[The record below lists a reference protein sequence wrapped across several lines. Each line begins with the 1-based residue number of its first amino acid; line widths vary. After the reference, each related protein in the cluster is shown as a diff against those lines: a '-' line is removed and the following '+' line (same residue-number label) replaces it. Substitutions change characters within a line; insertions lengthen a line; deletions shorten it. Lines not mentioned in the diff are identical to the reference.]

1 MQEVGLLQATV
12 DAIGE
17 ADNEI
22 GGFRQTRVTA
32 LTRAEAVTPDSFEWS
47 GGTLVSYQRNPT
59 EMTVLPWIRLGS
71 DGRLFEVTGVTSL
84 GGGDYRVD
92 VDLAGATAPQT
103 VIYSVTGTGDYNGTL
118 VTLTNP
124 EEVPIG
130 GWIRATGDSNW
141 FEVVGKSG
149 STVTIAN
156 PHSFTIPSG
165 VTTLEYSPNPAIYI
179 VTDEIEVESVLNWPD
194 AGLVA
199 IDGMLYEYTSKSL
212 SPMKLEGITH
222 FDASQEILGLAQDHF
237 AGAVVT
243 DVTRDSSALELT
255 RSAMLVQYA
264 DGEDLNV
271 VGRNVGVL
279 RYPFLQSDDVFR
291 EIIKAIAYNP
301 RGTMFGLELALD
313 AMVGEGNYELYEDL
327 VNHPCTV
334 FIRITGGV
342 YATPGS
348 AGKAYLTG
356 AESIFPTSQT
366 TLTLGGSVVN
376 RGAIYSVRLQDQVGI
391 GDFRNAKPSGVTP
404 HWTYNGTGGSSEAVN
419 VILTAGV
426 GVRISHVAASDSYYW
441 FRRHFQDQYT
451 DWSVDLVMSVPTA
464 ATLSTNSADNQ
475 QLGVQVYDGEHG
487 VCFGLY
493 QNSGDSGKYWIVLT
507 SVATIVGTPISLNKD
522 THYAVQLRKQG
533 ELNGI
538 VDLWIDGNLVDRQKR
553 VDFTTVLTA
562 RRIYF
567 GILKSSAPTTVLW
580 DLSSLS
586 FGTTT
591 PGFDFW
597 NYYEDAAVCGA
608 PNTVTIFPAAFIA
621 GDVGKRL
628 EVSNSGVTNPYGG
641 NNNGRYVVSQYNSGT
656 QVEVEGAVIGS
667 GADFVGS
674 TYPRRIIV
682 DPQKHQFEYP
692 TDLGKEIVVL
702 DSTQGNNGTY
712 IIEKLLDPNT
722 LVNLAAWQ
730 TPLIQKTNVCEI
742 LEPVPLFSFVAES
755 GVSYRVDPVFVN
767 GNNHLAVLSDAGS
780 ESGGSVTLRQ
790 QIDSII
796 AYVDVYYSQVLSA
809 LILFDITVKNVKVQL
824 LPEILW
830 QYYPF
835 YISDPTGYI
844 SHYIDDLTAAGVI
857 PELSVE

>member
-32 LTRAEAVTPDSFEWS
+32 LTLAQADTPDSFEWS

-59 EMTVLPWIRLGS
+59 EMTGLPWIKLAS
-71 DGRLFEVTGVTSL
+71 DGRLFEVTGITDI

-92 VDLAGATAPQT
+92 VDLAGAVAPQT
-103 VIYSVTGTGDYNGTL
+103 AVSAVTGTGNYNGLL

-124 EEVPIG
+124 EEVPVG
-130 GWIRATGDSNW
+130 GWLRATGDANW
-141 FEVVGKSG
+141 FEVVAKVG
-149 STVTIAN
+149 SLVTLAN
-156 PHSFTIPSG
+156 PHGFTLPSG
-165 VTTLEYSPNPAIYI
+165 VTTVEYSANPVIYV
-179 VTDEIEVESVLNWPD
+179 VTNEIAVESVLNWPD
-194 AGLVA
+194 AGQVA
-199 IDGMLYEYTSKSL
+199 IDGVLYDYASKTL
-212 SPMKLEGITH
+212 SPMKLEGLTH
-222 FDASQEILGLAQDHF
+222 YDASQEIFGLAQDHRV
-237 AGAVVT
+237 GAVVT
-243 DVTRDSSALELT
+243 DVTRDVSALELT
-255 RSAMLVQYA
+255 RNAMLVDYG

-279 RYPFLQSDDVFR
+279 RYPYLKSDDVFR

-313 AMVGEGNYELYEDL
+313 AMVGAGNYELYEDL

-334 FIRITGGV
+334 FISVTGGV
-342 YATPGS
+342 SVTPGS
-348 AGKAYLTG
+348 EGKAYLTG
-356 AESIFPTSQT
+356 AEVIFPTSQT

-404 HWTYNGTGGSSEAVN
+404 HWTYYGTGGSSEAAN

-426 GVRISHVAASDSYYW
+426 GVRMSHAAGGFSAYW

-464 ATLSTNSADNQ
+464 ATLSTNTNLNQ
-475 QLGVQVYDGEHG
+475 QIAVQVQDGEHG

-493 QNSGDSGKYWIVLT
+493 EDGVDSSKYWIVLT
-507 SVATIVGTPISLNKD
+507 SMDTIVGTAFQLSKD
-522 THYAVQLRKQG
+522 IHYTVRMRKHG

-538 VDLWIDGNLVDRQKR
+538 VELWIDGNLVDRQKR
-553 VDFTTVLTA
+553 VDFTHVMGG

-567 GILKSSAPTTVLW
+567 GLLNVGGPATVLW

-586 FGTTT
+586 FATKT

-597 NYYEDAAVCGA
+597 NYYEDAAAISA
-608 PNTVTIFPAAFIA
+608 PNKVTIAPGVFIA
-621 GDVGKRL
+621 GDVGKRI
-628 EVSNSGVTNPYGG
+628 EISNSGVTNPYGG
-641 NNNGRYVVSQYNSGT
+641 NNNGRYVVSQFNSIS
-656 QVEVEGAVIGS
+656 QVEVEGAVIGD
-667 GADFVGS
+667 GAIFPGS
-674 TYPRRIIV
+674 TFPRRIIV

-692 TDLGKEIVVL
+692 TDLGKQIVIL

-722 LVNLAAWQ
+722 LGNLAAWQ

-755 GVSYRVDPVFVN
+755 GVSFRVDPVFVN

-809 LILFDITVKNVKVQL
+809 LILFDITVNNVKVQL

-835 YISDPTGYI
+835 YLSDPTGYI

-857 PELSVE
+857 PELIVE